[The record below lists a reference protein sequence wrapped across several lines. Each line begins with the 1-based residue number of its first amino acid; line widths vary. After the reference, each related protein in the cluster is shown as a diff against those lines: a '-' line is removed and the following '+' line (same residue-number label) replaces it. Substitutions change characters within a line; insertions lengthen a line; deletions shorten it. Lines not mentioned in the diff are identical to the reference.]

1 MVYFGLF
8 MVSILGLSCLFSAI
22 FEELI
27 NEALAQ
33 SDISLRQAVHALN
46 NTASQFAAH
55 STTSEAATGLPVA
68 AFGFMP
74 CLLLGLKKG

>member
-1 MVYFGLF
+1 MFRLF

-22 FEELI
+22 FEERI

-33 SDISLRQAVHALN
+33 SDISLRQAIHALN
-46 NTASQFAAH
+46 NIASQFAAFNYIR
-55 STTSEAATGLPVA
+55 AATGLPVAA